1 MTVPADVE
9 SLIAGAPVSAHLATT
24 VDDRPHVAPVWY
36 GYRDGVVYFL
46 TGGTKL
52 ANLRRNPRVAISIEA
67 ATEGD
72 VEWNVTLL
80 GRARVHDDPDRIE
93 RASDWIYDKYETGD
107 GTGDDAARDDGSE
120 TPDDEDGPGGS
131 DAAGDRGT
139 SGGDASDGEED
150 EREDYGLVE
159 VTVGSTAWNVYE

>member
-1 MTVPADVE
+1 MALPDEVE
-9 SLIAGAPVSAHLATT
+9 SRIAGAPVSAHLATT

-36 GYRDGVVYFL
+36 GYRDEVVYFL

-120 TPDDEDGPGGS
+120 TPDDGTGGS
-131 DAAGDRGT
+131 DAAGEEGT
-139 SGGDASDGEED
+139 GGSDASDGEED
-150 EREDYGLVE
+150 YALVE
-159 VTVGSTAWNVYE
+159 VRVGSTAWNVYE